1 MHSRIDAAFIRAERD
16 KRGWSQEQLA
26 AAAGLGIRTIQ
37 RIESSG
43 TSSGESAQCLAAVF
57 EVPVARLLVIVPAA
71 RRSWARYWAA
81 AATVCVAIAS
91 SLLLMSRANAADVA
105 MWIVVTTQVTGE
117 SRMHLEVNSG
127 RQTEIKLENDLRL
140 LLTPTLQKDGTI
152 LLATELHEWNG
163 HEFVLASKP
172 RLLMNQG
179 VETGLQLRLSGG
191 RSAAIRIIARQA

>member
-57 EVPVARLLVIVPAA
+57 EVPVARLLVIVPAT

-91 SLLLMSRANAADVA
+91 SLFLMSRANAADVA

-140 LLTPTLQKDGTI
+140 LLTPTLRKDGTI
-152 LLATELHEWNG
+152 LLAAELHEWNG

-179 VETGLQLRLSGG
+179 AETGLQLRLSGG